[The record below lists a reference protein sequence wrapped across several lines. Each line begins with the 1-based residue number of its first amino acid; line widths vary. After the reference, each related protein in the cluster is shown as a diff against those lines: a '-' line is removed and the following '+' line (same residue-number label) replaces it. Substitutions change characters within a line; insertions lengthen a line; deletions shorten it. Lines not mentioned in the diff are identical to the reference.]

1 MTLAATFVEAEALQL
16 ARGLVRFML
25 ERNDVLSIQG
35 MEPLSVGPLHP
46 EAGRIFLRQCVKHD
60 LLMSDSMWLELMH
73 GAEAGDNDIIA
84 ALDEISDGYLSRGEV
99 IPAFVRTYIAKR
111 RRGHIRP
118 RGGKSAATN
127 YLRDVC
133 IVVVVMKLVDHFGP
147 SLKFTRAP
155 YERGSRPRSSPR
167 AQSACSIAHRALS
180 EARVFGGDEA
190 AVNKICGRFKSKGRL
205 RRKGSAWIV
214 RSAIEFGHLSP
225 SVRKLPAPQ

>member
-1 MTLAATFVEAEALQL
+1 MMLPATFVEAEALQT

-35 MEPLSVGPLHP
+35 MELLPVGPLHP

-60 LLMSDSMWLELMH
+60 LTISDTMWLELMH
-73 GAEAGDNDIIA
+73 GAEAGDNDVIA
-84 ALDEISDGYLSRGEV
+84 ALDEISDGYLHRGDV

-111 RRGHIRP
+111 RHGHIRP
-118 RGGKSAATN
+118 RGGKSAGTN
-127 YLRDVC
+127 YLRDLC
-133 IVVVVMKLVDHFGP
+133 IVVVVLKLVDYFGP

-155 YERGSRPRSSPR
+155 YERASRPRSGPR
-167 AQSACSIAHRALS
+167 APSACSIVHCALS

-190 AVNKICGRFKSKGRL
+190 AVNKIYGRFKSKGWL
-205 RRKGSAWIV
+205 RREGSAWIV